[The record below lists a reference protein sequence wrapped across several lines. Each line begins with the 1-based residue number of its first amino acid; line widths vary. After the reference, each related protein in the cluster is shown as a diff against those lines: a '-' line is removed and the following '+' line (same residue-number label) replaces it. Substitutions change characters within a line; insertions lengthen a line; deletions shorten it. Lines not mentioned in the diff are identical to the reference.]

1 MAVEGVLRSSA
12 AMAPAAIRLEGRR
25 RRRWRRD
32 RWGSRAVEALGM
44 PHEEAAVGLH
54 PRRLDCLMI
63 ELPYSTRPRIGQSP
77 ELKSSP
83 LLLRLRRMKA
93 PTRGVYVRS
102 HAFRLTCSLR
112 ECRLASVTM
121 MRTMRL

>member
-12 AMAPAAIRLEGRR
+12 AMAPAAIRLEERCW
-25 RRRWRRD
+25 RRWRRD
-32 RWGSRAVEALGM
+32 RWGSQAVEALGM

-54 PRRLDCLMI
+54 PHRLDCLMI

-112 ECRLASVTM
+112 ECRLGSVTT